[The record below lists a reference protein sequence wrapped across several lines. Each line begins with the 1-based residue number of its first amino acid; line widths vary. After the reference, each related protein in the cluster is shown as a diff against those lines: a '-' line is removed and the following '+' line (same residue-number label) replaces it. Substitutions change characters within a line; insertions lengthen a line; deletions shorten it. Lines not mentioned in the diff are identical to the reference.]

1 MAENENPPKPGES
14 NPPQP
19 APPKAGAEVP
29 PKAAATAAGT
39 APPGAENP
47 AAGTSRN
54 APPAAPAYDEF
65 GTAKRNLPP
74 AAPVAIAIL
83 LVAVVIGILA
93 YINRAKPTAQGSI
106 NGVWFSQPAN
116 MSSPMIL
123 IEVTL
128 HNVGEKTL
136 YVKDIKADVMTDQG
150 DQSDEAASASD
161 YDRYLIAYPALYG
174 HSAPLKVEMKVPP
187 GAEQKG
193 SVMISLPLTQ
203 QQFDA
208 RKDLT
213 VTIQPYDQG
222 PIVLH
227 EKAVAGK

>member
-1 MAENENPPKPGES
+1 MAEND
-14 NPPQP
+14 
-19 APPKAGAEVP
+19 VP
-29 PKAAATAAGT
+29 PKADPV
-39 APPGAENP
+39 AP
-47 AAGTSRN
+47 
-54 APPAAPAYDEF
+54 PPAAAMPPAADTSAKATPAGPGYEEF

-83 LVAVVIGILA
+83 LVAVVVAVLV
-93 YINRAKPTAQGSI
+93 YVNRAKPTAQGGI
-106 NGVWFSQPAN
+106 DGVWFSQPAN

-123 IEVTL
+123 MEVTL
-128 HNVGEKTL
+128 RNIGDKTL
-136 YVKDIKADVMTDQG
+136 YIKEIEAGVKTDQG

-161 YDRYLIAYPALYG
+161 YDRYLMAYPDLHG
-174 HSAPLKVEMKVPP
+174 HARPLQVEMKIQP

-193 SVMISLPLTQ
+193 SVMVSLPVTQ

-213 VTIQPYDQG
+213 VTIQPYDQA

-227 EKAVAGK
+227 EKAAAAK